1 MANRK
6 KAVPAKQAVNTQQ
19 EAAILC
25 MTDLHYGKK
34 TDSFN
39 QDIFEQEILRLTE
52 TMQSRREEFA
62 GRNITELVCCIL
74 GDIND
79 GSEIYPTQP
88 HHQVET
94 NVEVQAE
101 EITEILTPFFQKMK
115 EVWGNVRIETVPG
128 NHGRSGRFAHDF
140 ASWDTVTYKYL
151 RGKLA
156 SDDIKVGINKGGT
169 NPFLRKVNVLG
180 HNYLMYHGHDI
191 KMFQGIPWYGIWNRV
206 AKWATTSTLSP
217 FEVIMMGHFHS
228 FADNTLN
235 KIRILTNGTMITDDD
250 WALQVLGR
258 ESDNKWHLFGVT
270 KDKAVDWQYP
280 VDLVTGGGH

>member
-1 MANRK
+1 MATRK
-6 KAVPAKQAVNTQQ
+6 KTTPSAKVHDASK
-19 EAAILC
+19 EAAVLC

-39 QDIFEQEILRLTE
+39 QDKFETEILALTE
-52 TMQSRREEFA
+52 TMQSRRESFA
-62 GRNITELVCCIL
+62 GKNITELVVCML
-74 GDIND
+74 GDVND

-101 EITEILTPFFQKMK
+101 EITEILTPFFLKMK
-115 EVWGNVRIETVPG
+115 EIWGNVRIETVPG

-151 RGKLA
+151 RGKLKG
-156 SDDIKVGINKGGT
+156 DVQVGINKSGV
-169 NPFLRKVNVLG
+169 NPFLRRVNVLG
-180 HNYLMYHGHDI
+180 HNYLLYHGHDI
-191 KMFQGIPWYGIWNRV
+191 KIFNGIPWYGIWQRV
-206 AKWATTSTLSP
+206 AKWATTKTLTP
-217 FEVIMMGHFHS
+217 FDVVMTGHFHS
-228 FADNTLN
+228 FADNSLN
-235 KIRILTNGTMITDDD
+235 KIRILLNGTMITDDD